1 MKTMFDSITHMEA
14 ALTFHRDRH
23 SVLAGNLANLDTP
36 GYKPQDLERRPE
48 AMSFADTLA
57 RTNAAHIEP
66 SDGDGSG
73 TLAGELKFADGD
85 TANPSA
91 DGNQVNLEREMA
103 KVAANRV
110 RYSANSELVSRTLAD
125 LKYAAG
131 DGT

>member
-14 ALTFHRDRH
+14 ALDFHRDRH
-23 SVLAGNLANLDTP
+23 AVLAGNLANLDTP
-36 GYKPQDLERRPE
+36 GYKPADLERRAQP
-48 AMSFADTLA
+48 MSFAETLA
-57 RTNAAHIEP
+57 KTNAAHIDP
-66 SDGDGSG
+66 VTDGGM
-73 TLAGELKFADGD
+73 AGELKFSDGD
-85 TANPSA
+85 SANPSA

-110 RYSANSELVSRTLAD
+110 RYSANSELVSRTLSD